1 MVLLVSALS
10 PKSRILSLT
19 LKIWSFGPGL
29 GHEPQVLG
37 AVFGFEDLVLG
48 PPGFVFVLEPQVL
61 GPVLGLAD
69 LVLDPWLWS

>member
-29 GHEPQVLG
+29 GHEPLG